1 MPFLMK
7 MDSFLPNTKNTTAR
21 ITKNSRFTQTI
32 WTIFRYR
39 ALRKQMFHPYSVRL
53 FSALFQ
59 SDTNMLRQAK
69 TIIAVLNACGIP
81 KSCSLSSN
89 TISIISIP
97 SNRSTA
103 MGKHNLETI
112 SLSSS
117 SESSRSP
124 VFSNSSSRSGVMHR
138 TIFNT
143 FGPKNS
149 VLSILSPTFPN
160 TIAMFTTK
168 ATMYRPQ
175 IWKRQ
180 PRYSASKNRKK
191 IQTKTAGPKEKT
203 MRYQLD
209 VPS

>member
-1 MPFLMK
+1 MESTIAMPFLMK

-32 WTIFRYR
+32 STILRYR
-39 ALRKQMFHPYSVRL
+39 ALRKRMFHPYSVRL

-103 MGKHNLETI
+103 MGKHNSETI
-112 SLSSS
+112 FLSLSFT

-124 VFSNSSSRSGVMHR
+124 VFSNSSSRSGVIHR
-138 TIFNT
+138 IIFST
-143 FGPKNS
+143 FGPKNY
-149 VLSILSPTFPN
+149 VLSILCPTIPY

-168 ATMYRPQ
+168 AT
-175 IWKRQ
+175 I
-180 PRYSASKNRKK
+180 
-191 IQTKTAGPKEKT
+191 
-203 MRYQLD
+203 
-209 VPS
+209 

>member
-7 MDSFLPNTKNTTAR
+7 MDSFLPNSKNTTAR

-32 WTIFRYR
+32 WTILRYR
-39 ALRKQMFHPYSVRL
+39 ALRKRMFHPYSVRL

-124 VFSNSSSRSGVMHR
+124 VFSNSSSRSGVIHR
-138 TIFNT
+138 IIFST
-143 FGPKNS
+143 FGPKNY
-149 VLSILSPTFPN
+149 VLSILCPTIPY

-168 ATMYRPQ
+168 AT
-175 IWKRQ
+175 I
-180 PRYSASKNRKK
+180 
-191 IQTKTAGPKEKT
+191 
-203 MRYQLD
+203 
-209 VPS
+209 